1 MSWLVLIPG
10 FLLGLVSSF
19 HCVGM
24 CGPVALL
31 IPVNHATPG
40 GKLRA
45 ILSYNMGR
53 VITYVLLGSLLG
65 LLGRRFYI
73 AGFQQIFSIILG
85 SVILLVLISFI
96 LNKRFFHLQPSGIL
110 FKPVQKFI
118 AKQMNSQHPLAAF
131 FTGMANGLLPCGMV
145 YFAIISALATGG
157 MVSGALFMFAFGL
170 GTVPL
175 MLLVGY
181 FGSFV
186 NIHIRKKI
194 QVATPFFIASIGVLL
209 ILRGLNLDIPYIS
222 PFFAKISGAAI
233 SCH

>member
-1 MSWLVLIPG
+1 MSWIVLIPG

-19 HCVGM
+19 HCIGM

-31 IPVNHATPG
+31 LPVSNATTA

-53 VITYVLLGSLLG
+53 VVTYVLLGSLLG

-73 AGFQQIFSIILG
+73 AGFQQIFSIVLG
-85 SVILLVLISFI
+85 VVILVVLISFI
-96 LNKRFFHLQPSGIL
+96 LNNRFFHLQPSGIL

-118 AKQMNSQHPLAAF
+118 AKQMHSQHPLAAF

-145 YFAIISALATGG
+145 YFAIVSALATGTMAG
-157 MVSGALFMFAFGL
+157 GALFMAAFGI
-170 GTVPL
+170 GTIPL
-175 MLLVGY
+175 MLLFGY

-194 QVATPFFIASIGVLL
+194 QAATPFFIASIGVLL
-209 ILRGLNLDIPYIS
+209 ILRGLNLDIPYLS
-222 PFFAKISGAAI
+222 PFFSRISGVAI

>member
-1 MSWLVLIPG
+1 MTWLVLIPG

-31 IPVNHATPG
+31 IPVNNATPQ

-53 VITYVLLGSLLG
+53 VVTYILLGSVLG

-73 AGFQQIFSIILG
+73 AGFQQVFSIVSG
-85 SVILLVLISFI
+85 AVILVILISWM
-96 LNKRFFHLQPSGIL
+96 LNKRFFHIRPSGML
-110 FKPVQKFI
+110 FRPVQKFI
-118 AKQMNSQHPLAAF
+118 AKQMNSQHPFAAF
-131 FTGMANGLLPCGMV
+131 FTGMGNGLLPCGMV
-145 YFAIISALATGG
+145 YFAIISALATGN
-157 MVSGALFMFAFGL
+157 MLSGALFMFAFGL

-175 MLLVGY
+175 MLLLGY

-186 NIHIRKKI
+186 NIQIRKKI

-209 ILRGLNLDIPYIS
+209 ILRGLNLDIPYLS

>member
-1 MSWLVLIPG
+1 MNWLILIPG

-31 IPVNHATPG
+31 IPVNHATPR

-53 VITYVLLGSLLG
+53 VITYVVLGSMLG
-65 LLGRRFYI
+65 LLGKRFYL
-73 AGFQQIFSIILG
+73 AGFQQIFSIVLG
-85 SVILLVLISFI
+85 AVILVILISWI
-96 LNKRFFHLQPSGIL
+96 LNKRFFHIQPSGIL

-131 FTGMANGLLPCGMV
+131 FTGMGNGLLPCGMV
-145 YFAIISALATGG
+145 YFAIISALATGT
-157 MVSGALFMFAFGL
+157 MSSGALFMFAFGL

-175 MLLVGY
+175 MLLLGY

-186 NIHIRKKI
+186 NIHIREKVR
-194 QVATPFFIASIGVLL
+194 VATPFFIASIGVLL

-222 PFFAKISGAAI
+222 PFFAKMSGAVV